1 MEIHGANGY
10 LIDQFLLARNVT
22 GLPVLANGGMHAPDL
37 ARTVLD
43 EGHADVVTLGRGAL
57 ANPDRPQVIAAG
69 MEPVEFDRALLTP
82 DVTLASQ
89 ETWNARVVAAA
100 V

>member
-1 MEIHGANGY
+1 MDTGETITR
-10 LIDQFLLARNVT
+10 LARNVT
-22 GLPVLANGGMHAPDL
+22 GLPVLANGGMHAPEL

-43 EGHADVVTLGRGAL
+43 EGHADVVTLGRGAP
-57 ANPDRPQVIAAG
+57 ANPDWPQVIAAG
-69 MEPVEFDRALLTP
+69 ERPAEFDRALLTP

-89 ETWNARVVAAA
+89 KSWNARVMATA